1 MTRRKPGKNV
11 LIALAAFF
19 LLCTGYALGFI
30 ACVHSKSAAPNKI
43 RAQQLTPAG
52 DAPPDVRTGVLASLR
67 AFQDGYVQRDPNRLD
82 SFMDRLFPKTAD
94 VLVLGTEGG
103 NAEWVRGDTAV
114 AQFIKTDWQQWGDV
128 RLNVDD
134 SLIWSS
140 GDTAWVASL
149 GSVRF
154 PSSERPIRFTAV
166 LTRNKDHWLFRQIQF
181 QWDDDEPGTSDLL
194 HLRTWLAP
202 VRRSFHRSH

>member
-1 MTRRKPGKNV
+1 VTRGKPGKNV
-11 LIALAAFF
+11 LVACVTFF

-30 ACVHSKSAAPNKI
+30 ACVHSKSSAPNET
-43 RAQQLTPAG
+43 RAQQLLPSG

-67 AFQDGYVQRDPNRLD
+67 AFQDGYIQRNPNRLGQ
-82 SFMDRLFPKTAD
+82 FMDRLFPKTAD
-94 VLVLGTEGG
+94 ALVLGTEGG
-103 NAEWVRGDTAV
+103 NTEWVRGDAAV
-114 AQFIKTDWQQWGDV
+114 AQFIKADWQQWGDV

-140 GDTAWVASL
+140 GDVAWVAGL

-154 PSSERPIRFTAV
+154 SSSERPIRFTAV
-166 LTRNKDHWLFRQIQF
+166 LTRNKDQWAFRQIQF
-181 QWDDDEPGTSDLL
+181 QWDDNEPDTSGLL

-202 VRRSFHRSH
+202 VRRVFHRKP

>member
-1 MTRRKPGKNV
+1 VTRGKPSKNV
-11 LIALAAFF
+11 LIACGAFL

-30 ACVHSKSAAPNKI
+30 ACVNSKSAAPSKI
-43 RAQQLTPAG
+43 RAQQLLPPG
-52 DAPPDVRTGVLASLR
+52 DASPDVRTGVLASLR
-67 AFQDGYVQRDPNRLD
+67 AFQDGYVQRDSNRLD
-82 SFMDRLFPKTAD
+82 SFMNRLFSKTAD
-94 VLVLGTEGG
+94 ALVLGTEGG
-103 NAEWVRGDTAV
+103 NTEWVRGDAAA

-140 GDTAWVASL
+140 GDVAWVAGL

-154 PSSERPIRFTAV
+154 SSSERPIRFTAV
-166 LTRNKDHWLFRQIQF
+166 LTRNKDQWSFRQIQF
-181 QWDDDEPGTSDLL
+181 QWDDSEPGTSDLL

-202 VRRSFHRSH
+202 VRHMFHREP

>member
-1 MTRRKPGKNV
+1 VTRRKPGKNV
-11 LIALAAFF
+11 LVALAAFF

-43 RAQQLTPAG
+43 RAQQSTPAG